1 MNIYSLNIMKK
12 KVVNPFICQGYESPE
27 YFCDRRGKRF
37 FFVFIVTILLSIAAS
52 SCHRGNLSL
61 DSGAC
66 YMTRIHEKTIVV
78 RIDGICNNNLIISA
92 FQTDSLNA
100 EPKPLVFEIA
110 TNGKGGT
117 LEGASLQHPAK
128 VRWRFG
134 QNRLVCRCRSAELPR
149 RFTLERCE
157 TDTVRYC
164 RQLLDS
170 LYDVKETVDVEYA
183 RANGFWSSYPDED
196 KPFSAIYTERLPQLA
211 DTNVIPLCMDIYEPE
226 DHSDAMRPLIVL
238 IHGGAFYNGDKQDET
253 YVKWCRHYASLGYVA
268 VSVNYRMGFLPYK
281 NAIDCAGFRATQDV
295 NAAIRY
301 LLHHAGTY
309 RINPNWIFTWGTSA
323 GGITALNVAFMK
335 DGNRP
340 KSVLQEGKI
349 AKLNP
354 KFTETFKIK
363 AVANMWGAVHDTN
376 ILANSRIPVISFHGD
391 ADGIVP
397 YGFGLPFKNMMST
410 FLSYQLEDQLSR
422 LLSPSSNEWR
432 SLLEVGF
439 TMIYSGTEQWKER
452 VMQPIWDKIVSPMY
466 GSACIHE
473 YLDRHGVRNKLFTVA
488 GASQHSLHVDE
499 HRNIVPYFYTIQ
511 DSVARFFYAEMV
523 PKPVN
528 LHQESAGSPFF
539 RIDNTDIAEIHWQV
553 EGGVLLEKSDNRAR
567 VVFFRD
573 AKRHVVRVSGR
584 YKNGVSFCEEITVA

>member
-1 MNIYSLNIMKK
+1 MTIFAIENQYRTVM
-12 KVVNPFICQGYESPE
+12 
-27 YFCDRRGKRF
+27 GKRF

-52 SCHRGNLSL
+52 SCRRDTLSL
-61 DSGAC
+61 DSGTC

-134 QNRLVCRCRSAELPR
+134 QNRVICHCWSVELPR
-149 RFTLERCE
+149 KFTLERCE
-157 TDTVRYC
+157 IDTVRFS

-170 LYDVKETVDVEYA
+170 LYHVKETVDVEYA
-183 RANGFWSSYPDED
+183 RSNGYWSSYPDED

-226 DHSDAMRPLIVL
+226 DHSDAMRPLMVL

-281 NAIDCAGFRATQDV
+281 NAIDCAGYRATQDV

-301 LLHHAGTY
+301 LLHHADTY

-335 DGNRP
+335 DVNRP
-340 KSVLQEGKI
+340 KSVVQEGKI

-354 KFTETFKIK
+354 KFTETFNIK

-397 YGFGLPFKNMMST
+397 YGYGQPFLKLLASSLTSEMKNQLHR
-410 FLSYQLEDQLSR
+410 FLSEQANPSEHRDGALEDHPVTISVWDPVAEKVQ
-422 LLSPSSNEWR
+422 EWVQ
-432 SLLEVGF
+432 SFSVPV
-439 TMIYSGTEQWKER
+439 WN
-452 VMQPIWDKIVSPMY
+452 KIVSPMY

-473 YLDRHGVRNKLFTVA
+473 YLDRHGVRNQLFTVA

-511 DSVARFFYAEMV
+511 DSVAKFFYTEIV
-523 PKPVN
+523 PMPVN

-539 RIDNTDIAEIHWQV
+539 RIDNTDVAEIHWQV
-553 EGGVLLEKSDNRAR
+553 DGGVVLETSGNRAR
-567 VVFFRD
+567 VMFFGD

-584 YKNGVSFCEEITVA
+584 YKNGVAFNEEIPMV

>member
-1 MNIYSLNIMKK
+1 MKK

-52 SCHRGNLSL
+52 SCHRSTLSP

-66 YMTRIHEKTIVV
+66 YMTRINDKTIVV
-78 RIDGICNNNLIISA
+78 RIDGIYNNSLIINV

-100 EPKPLVFEIA
+100 EPKPMVFEIA
-110 TNGKGGT
+110 TNGRGGT

-134 QNRLVCRCRSAELPR
+134 QNRLICRCRSAELPR
-149 RFTLERCE
+149 RFTLERCGI
-157 TDTVRYC
+157 DTVRYS

-170 LYDVKETVDVEYA
+170 LYHVKETADVEYA

-196 KPFSAIYTERLPQLA
+196 KPFSDIYTERLPQLA
-211 DTNVIPLCMDIYEPE
+211 DTNVIPLCMDIYEPV
-226 DHSDAMRPLIVL
+226 DHSEALRPLIVL

-281 NAIDCAGFRATQDV
+281 NAIDCAGYRATQDV

-301 LLHHAGTY
+301 LLHHADTY
-309 RINPNWIFTWGTSA
+309 RINPDWIFTWGTSA

-340 KSVLQEGKI
+340 KSVVQEGKI

-354 KFTETFKIK
+354 KFTETFTIK
-363 AVANMWGAVHDTN
+363 AVANMWGAVHDTA

-397 YGFGLPFKNMMST
+397 YGYGLPFKNMMST

-422 LLSPSSNEWR
+422 LLSPSSNEWG

-439 TMIYSGTEQWKER
+439 SLICSGTEQWRER

-473 YLDRHGVRNKLFTVA
+473 YLDRHGVRNKLFTEA

-499 HRNIVPYFYTIQ
+499 HRNIVSYFYTIQ
-511 DSVARFFYAEMV
+511 DSVAKFFYAEIV

-528 LHQESAGSPFF
+528 LYQESAGSPFF
-539 RIDNTDIAEIHWQV
+539 RIDNTDIAEAHWQV
-553 EGGVLLEKSDNRAR
+553 DGGMLLEKSDSRAR
-567 VVFFRD
+567 VVLFGD

-584 YKNGVSFCEEITVA
+584 YKNGVAFCEEVPMAY

>member
-1 MNIYSLNIMKK
+1 M
-12 KVVNPFICQGYESPE
+12 
-27 YFCDRRGKRF
+27 GKRF

-52 SCHRGNLSL
+52 SCRRDTLSL
-61 DSGAC
+61 DSGTC
-66 YMTRIHEKTIVV
+66 YMTQINDKTIVV
-78 RIDGICNNNLIISA
+78 RIDGICNNSLIINV

-100 EPKPLVFEIA
+100 EPEPMVFEIA

-149 RFTLERCE
+149 KFTLERCE
-157 TDTVRYC
+157 IDTVRYC

-170 LYDVKETVDVEYA
+170 LYGVKETANVEYA
-183 RANGFWSSYPDED
+183 RANGYWSSYPDED

-226 DHSDAMRPLIVL
+226 DHSDAMRPLMVL

-268 VSVNYRMGFLPYK
+268 VSVNYRMGWAPFK
-281 NAIDCAGFRATQDV
+281 NAIDCAGYRAAQDA
-295 NAAIRY
+295 NAAIRH
-301 LLHHAGTY
+301 LMHHADTY
-309 RINPNWIFTWGTSA
+309 RINPDWIFTWGTSA
-323 GGITALNVAFMK
+323 GAITALNVAFMK
-335 DGNRP
+335 DQNRP
-340 KSVLQEGKI
+340 ASVTKEGTI
-349 AKLNP
+349 GKLAP
-354 KFTETFKIK
+354 DCPETFHVR
-363 AVANMWGAVHDTN
+363 AVANMWGAVHDTS

-397 YGFGLPFKNMMST
+397 YSYGYPFKDMIIST
-410 FLSYQLEDQLSR
+410 LTSGAMNTISSAIPEQGKTKDFISKTIGTVMDWGEKLV
-422 LLSPSSNEWR
+422 SPAWNI
-432 SLLEVGF
+432 V
-439 TMIYSGTEQWKER
+439 
-452 VMQPIWDKIVSPMY
+452 VSPMY

-473 YLDRHGVRNKLFTVA
+473 YLDRHGIRNQLFTVA

-511 DSVARFFYAEMV
+511 DSVAKFFYTEMV

-528 LHQESAGSPFF
+528 LRQESDESPFF
-539 RIDNTDIAEIHWQV
+539 RIDNAEVFEVHWQV
-553 EGGVLLEKSDNRAR
+553 DGGVVLETSGNRAR
-567 VVFFRD
+567 VMFFGD
-573 AKRHVVRVSGR
+573 VKRHVVRACGKYR
-584 YKNGVSFCEEITVA
+584 NGVEFCEEMIMNR

>member
-1 MNIYSLNIMKK
+1 M
-12 KVVNPFICQGYESPE
+12 
-27 YFCDRRGKRF
+27 GKRF

-100 EPKPLVFEIA
+100 KPKPLVFEIA

-128 VRWRFG
+128 VRWRFE

-281 NAIDCAGFRATQDV
+281 NAIDCAGYRATQDV

-301 LLHHAGTY
+301 LLHHADTY
-309 RINPNWIFTWGTSA
+309 RINPDWIFTWGTSA

-363 AVANMWGAVHDTN
+363 AVANMWGAVHDTC

-397 YGFGLPFKNMMST
+397 YGYGLPFKNMMST

-439 TMIYSGTEQWKER
+439 PMIYSGTEQWKER

-473 YLDRHGVRNKLFTVA
+473 YLDRQGVRNKLFTVA

-511 DSVARFFYAEMV
+511 DSVTQFFYAEMV

-553 EGGVLLEKSDNRAR
+553 EGGVLLEKSDNRAK
-567 VVFFRD
+567 VMFFRD

-584 YKNGVSFCEEITVA
+584 YKNGIAFNEEIPMV

>member
-1 MNIYSLNIMKK
+1 MKK

-170 LYDVKETVDVEYA
+170 LYHVKETVDVEYA

-281 NAIDCAGFRATQDV
+281 NAIDCAGYRATQDV

-301 LLHHAGTY
+301 LLHHADTY
-309 RINPNWIFTWGTSA
+309 RINPDWIFTWGTSA

-363 AVANMWGAVHDTN
+363 AVANMWGAVHDTC

-397 YGFGLPFKNMMST
+397 YGYGLPFKNMMST

-439 TMIYSGTEQWKER
+439 PMIYSGTEQWKER

-473 YLDRHGVRNKLFTVA
+473 YLDRQGVRNKLFTVA
-488 GASQHSLHVDE
+488 DASQHSLHVDE

-511 DSVARFFYAEMV
+511 DSVAQFFYAEMV

-539 RIDNTDIAEIHWQV
+539 LIDNTDVAEIHWQV
-553 EGGVLLEKSDNRAR
+553 DGGVLLEKSDNRAR

-584 YKNGVSFCEEITVA
+584 YKNGIAFNEEIPMV

>member
-1 MNIYSLNIMKK
+1 M
-12 KVVNPFICQGYESPE
+12 
-27 YFCDRRGKRF
+27 GKRF

-52 SCHRGNLSL
+52 SCRRDTLSL

-66 YMTRIHEKTIVV
+66 YVTRIHDKTIVV
-78 RIDGICNNNLIISA
+78 RIDHIYNNSLLINV
-92 FQTDSLNA
+92 FQADSLNA

-170 LYDVKETVDVEYA
+170 LYHVKETVDVEYA

-281 NAIDCAGFRATQDV
+281 NAIDCAGYRATQDV

-301 LLHHAGTY
+301 LLHHADTY
-309 RINPNWIFTWGTSA
+309 RINPDWIFTWGTSA

-363 AVANMWGAVHDTN
+363 AVANMWGAVHDTC

-397 YGFGLPFKNMMST
+397 YGYGLPFKNMMST

-439 TMIYSGTEQWKER
+439 PMIYSGTEQWKER

-473 YLDRHGVRNKLFTVA
+473 YLDRQGVRNKLFTVA
-488 GASQHSLHVDE
+488 DASQHSLHVDE

-511 DSVARFFYAEMV
+511 DSVAQFFYAEMV

-539 RIDNTDIAEIHWQV
+539 LIDNTDVAEIHWQV
-553 EGGVLLEKSDNRAR
+553 DGGVLLEKSDNRAR

-584 YKNGVSFCEEITVA
+584 YKNGIAFNEEIPMV

>member
-1 MNIYSLNIMKK
+1 M
-12 KVVNPFICQGYESPE
+12 
-27 YFCDRRGKRF
+27 GKRF

-110 TNGKGGT
+110 TNGKGGK

-128 VRWRFG
+128 VRWRFV

-149 RFTLERCE
+149 KFTLEQCE
-157 TDTVRYC
+157 IDTVRYC

-211 DTNVIPLCMDIYEPE
+211 DTNVTPLCMDIYEPE
-226 DHSDAMRPLIVL
+226 DHSDAMRPLMVL

-281 NAIDCAGFRATQDV
+281 NAIDCAGYRATQDV

-301 LLHHAGTY
+301 LLHHADTY
-309 RINPNWIFTWGTSA
+309 RINPDWIFTWGTSA

-354 KFTETFKIK
+354 KFTETFNIK
-363 AVANMWGAVHDTN
+363 AVANMWGAVHDTC
-376 ILANSRIPVISFHGD
+376 ILANSRIPIISFHGD

-397 YGFGLPFKNMMST
+397 YSYGQPFKNMMST

-439 TMIYSGTEQWKER
+439 PMIYSGTEQWKER

-473 YLDRHGVRNKLFTVA
+473 YLDRHGVRNKLLTVA

-511 DSVARFFYAEMV
+511 DSVAQFFYAEMV

-584 YKNGVSFCEEITVA
+584 YKNGIAFNEEIPMV

>member
-1 MNIYSLNIMKK
+1 
-12 KVVNPFICQGYESPE
+12 
-27 YFCDRRGKRF
+27 
-37 FFVFIVTILLSIAAS
+37 
-52 SCHRGNLSL
+52 
-61 DSGAC
+61 
-66 YMTRIHEKTIVV
+66 
-78 RIDGICNNNLIISA
+78 
-92 FQTDSLNA
+92 
-100 EPKPLVFEIA
+100 
-110 TNGKGGT
+110 
-117 LEGASLQHPAK
+117 
-128 VRWRFG
+128 
-134 QNRLVCRCRSAELPR
+134 
-149 RFTLERCE
+149 LERCE

-281 NAIDCAGFRATQDV
+281 NAIDCAGYRATQDV

-301 LLHHAGTY
+301 LLHHADTY
-309 RINPNWIFTWGTSA
+309 RINPDWIFTWGTSA

-363 AVANMWGAVHDTN
+363 AVANMWGTVHDTN

-439 TMIYSGTEQWKER
+439 PMIYSGTEQWKER

-488 GASQHSLHVDE
+488 GADQHSLHVDE

-511 DSVARFFYAEMV
+511 DSVAQFFYAEMV

-539 RIDNTDIAEIHWQV
+539 RIDNTDAAEIHWQV
-553 EGGVLLEKSDNRAR
+553 EGGVLLEKSDSRAK
-567 VVFFRD
+567 VMFFGD

-584 YKNGVSFCEEITVA
+584 YKNGIAFNEEIPTV

>member
-1 MNIYSLNIMKK
+1 M
-12 KVVNPFICQGYESPE
+12 
-27 YFCDRRGKRF
+27 GKRF

-61 DSGAC
+61 DSGTC
-66 YMTRIHEKTIVV
+66 YMTQINDKTIVV
-78 RIDGICNNNLIISA
+78 RIDGICNKSLIINA

-157 TDTVRYC
+157 TDTVRYS

-281 NAIDCAGFRATQDV
+281 NAIDCAGYRATQDV

-301 LLHHAGTY
+301 LLHHADTY
-309 RINPNWIFTWGTSA
+309 RINPDWIFTWGTSA

-340 KSVLQEGKI
+340 NSVLQEGKI

-363 AVANMWGAVHDTN
+363 AVANMWGAVHDTC

-397 YGFGLPFKNMMST
+397 YGYGQPFLKLLASSLTSEMKNQLHH
-410 FLSYQLEDQLSR
+410 FLSEHAVPSEHRDGALEDQPVTISVWD
-422 LLSPSSNEWR
+422 PVAEKVQEWVK
-432 SLLEVGF
+432 SFSVP
-439 TMIYSGTEQWKER
+439 
-452 VMQPIWDKIVSPMY
+452 VWDKIVSPMY

-473 YLDRHGVRNKLFTVA
+473 YLDRHGVRNKLFTVE
-488 GASQHSLHVDE
+488 GADQHSLHVDE

-511 DSVARFFYAEMV
+511 DSVARFFYTEIIE
-523 PKPVN
+523 KPVN
-528 LHQESAGSPFF
+528 IRQENPMAQYFIIDGS
-539 RIDNTDIAEIHWQV
+539 NVAEVLWQV
-553 EGGVLLEKSDNRAR
+553 DGGALLELSGNKTKI
-567 VVFFRD
+567 VFFKD
-573 AKRHVVRVSGR
+573 AARHTVRVCGK
-584 YKNGVSFCEEITVA
+584 YKNGVEFCEEIVV

>member
-1 MNIYSLNIMKK
+1 M
-12 KVVNPFICQGYESPE
+12 
-27 YFCDRRGKRF
+27 GKRF

-52 SCHRGNLSL
+52 SCRRDTLSL

-66 YMTRIHEKTIVV
+66 YVTRIHDKTIVV
-78 RIDGICNNNLIISA
+78 RIDHIYNNSLLINV
-92 FQTDSLNA
+92 FQADSLNA

-170 LYDVKETVDVEYA
+170 LYHVKETVDVEYA

-281 NAIDCAGFRATQDV
+281 NAIDCAGYRATQDV

-301 LLHHAGTY
+301 LLHHADTF
-309 RINPNWIFTWGTSA
+309 RINPDWIFTWGTSA

-363 AVANMWGAVHDTN
+363 AVANMWGAVHDTC

-397 YGFGLPFKNMMST
+397 YGYGLPFKNMMST

-439 TMIYSGTEQWKER
+439 PMIYSGTEQWKER

-473 YLDRHGVRNKLFTVA
+473 YLDRQGVRNKLFTVA
-488 GASQHSLHVDE
+488 DASQHSLHVDE

-511 DSVARFFYAEMV
+511 DSVAQFFYAEMV

-539 RIDNTDIAEIHWQV
+539 LIDNTDVAEIHWQV
-553 EGGVLLEKSDNRAR
+553 DGGVLLEKSDNRAR

-584 YKNGVSFCEEITVA
+584 YKNGIAFNEEIPMV

>member
-1 MNIYSLNIMKK
+1 MKK

-66 YMTRIHEKTIVV
+66 YMTRIHDKTIVV
-78 RIDGICNNNLIISA
+78 RIDHIYNNSLLINV
-92 FQTDSLNA
+92 FQADSLNV
-100 EPKPLVFEIA
+100 EPKPMVFEIA
-110 TNGKGGT
+110 SNGKGGT
-117 LEGASLQHPAK
+117 LEGASLQHPTK

-134 QNRLVCRCRSAELPR
+134 QNRVICHCRSAELPR
-149 RFTLERCE
+149 KFTLERCE
-157 TDTVRYC
+157 IDTVRFS

-170 LYDVKETVDVEYA
+170 LYHVKETVDVEYA
-183 RANGFWSSYPDED
+183 RSNGYWSSYPDED

-211 DTNVIPLCMDIYEPE
+211 DTNVTPLCMDIYEPE
-226 DHSDAMRPLIVL
+226 DHSDAMRPLMVL

-281 NAIDCAGFRATQDV
+281 NAIDCAGYRATQDV

-301 LLHHAGTY
+301 LLHHADTY
-309 RINPNWIFTWGTSA
+309 RINPDWIFTWGTSA

-363 AVANMWGAVHDTN
+363 AVANMWGAVHDTC

-439 TMIYSGTEQWKER
+439 PMIYSGTEQWKER

-511 DSVARFFYAEMV
+511 DSVAQFFYAEMV

-584 YKNGVSFCEEITVA
+584 YKNGVAFNEEIPMV

>member
-1 MNIYSLNIMKK
+1 M
-12 KVVNPFICQGYESPE
+12 
-27 YFCDRRGKRF
+27 GKRF

-52 SCHRGNLSL
+52 SCRRDTLSL

-66 YMTRIHEKTIVV
+66 YVTRIHEKTIVV

-100 EPKPLVFEIA
+100 EPKPMVFEIA
-110 TNGKGGT
+110 TDGKGGT

-157 TDTVRYC
+157 IDTVRYC

-170 LYDVKETVDVEYA
+170 LYHVKETVDVEYA
-183 RANGFWSSYPDED
+183 RANGYWSSYPDED

-281 NAIDCAGFRATQDV
+281 NAIDCAGYRATQDV

-301 LLHHAGTY
+301 LLHHADTY
-309 RINPNWIFTWGTSA
+309 RINPDWIFTWGTSA

-439 TMIYSGTEQWKER
+439 PMIYSGTEQWKER

-488 GASQHSLHVDE
+488 GADQHSLHVDE

-511 DSVARFFYAEMV
+511 DSVAQFFYAEMV

-539 RIDNTDIAEIHWQV
+539 RIDNTDAAEIHWQV

-567 VVFFRD
+567 VVFFRN
-573 AKRHVVRVSGR
+573 AKRHVVRVCGR
-584 YKNGVSFCEEITVA
+584 YKNGIAFNEEIPMV